1 MARERTQ
8 EQEKTERRRMQ
19 PYHTHINTE
28 LLECVYLVS
37 AMFLEIP
44 YMAEKEFDDHHLH
57 GHRHHGCNDRSR
69 IYNVSP
75 LNPFSIFVNSH
86 LGSTAPPTDTTS
98 SPFLT
103 SDTLGANIEN

>member
-8 EQEKTERRRMQ
+8 DQERTERRRMQ

-44 YMAEKEFDDHHLH
+44 YMAEKEFD
-57 GHRHHGCNDRSR
+57 HRRFVFQN
-69 IYNVSP
+69 
-75 LNPFSIFVNSH
+75 IF
-86 LGSTAPPTDTTS
+86 
-98 SPFLT
+98 
-103 SDTLGANIEN
+103 